1 MPLHTQQIESA
12 LLPLIHHIPTTVYTF
27 VLAGIILYGLG
38 ALAESEK
45 LSLAKFF
52 DFCFPRRH
60 WLSRS
65 TKVDAVIYLV
75 SKVTQRF
82 ITLACQLGVAFLV
95 SVVIAGLKL
104 HFHVKSPLHET
115 LTADVL
121 CLFLVFAL
129 TDFGEFLSHYVQH
142 HVPMLWEFH
151 KVHHSATFLT
161 PLTTTRFHPIGN
173 LIDGIFISAFLVPPV
188 LLAELC
194 FNLSLVRVVEL
205 SATVELFFALTFL
218 RQLQHSHFRISFGVF
233 DRVFISPLMHHV
245 HHSAKREHWDKNFGS
260 RLSVW
265 DWWFG
270 CAVVLP
276 RDEQLRFGLGTEED
290 ERGDYQSVVACYVR
304 PLTGFYR
311 LFKIEVMAKLSG
323 RRPDSLQASPEIEV
337 IQLQAQ
343 PVADELI
350 QSSGPC

>member
-1 MPLHTQQIESA
+1 MPLHFHRIEAA
-12 LLPLIHHIPTTVYTF
+12 LSMLIHHIPSTVYTF
-27 VLAGIILYGLG
+27 ALAGIVLYGIG
-38 ALAESEK
+38 AYAESEK
-45 LSLAKFF
+45 LSLASLFG
-52 DFCFPRRH
+52 FCFPRKH
-60 WLSRS
+60 WISRS

-75 SKVTQRF
+75 SKFTQRF

-95 SVVIAGLKL
+95 SAAVASFKL
-104 HFHVKSPLHET
+104 HLHIKSPLHET
-115 LTADVL
+115 LAADVVCL
-121 CLFLVFAL
+121 CVIFAM

-151 KVHHSATFLT
+151 KVHHSATLLT
-161 PLTTTRFHPIGN
+161 PLTTTRFHPVGN
-173 LIDGIFISAFLVPPV
+173 LIDGFFISAFLVPAV
-188 LLAELC
+188 MLAELG

-218 RQLQHSHFRISFGVF
+218 RQLQHSHFRISFGVL

-270 CAVVLP
+270 CAFLLP
-276 RDEQLRFGLGTEED
+276 RKEPLRFGLGTEED
-290 ERGDYQSVVACYVR
+290 ERGDYQSVTACYVR

-311 LFKIEVMAKLSG
+311 LFKAEVTAKLSG
-323 RRPDSLQASPEIEV
+323 RKLDSVHDSSAMEAASLQV
-337 IQLQAQ
+337 Q
-343 PVADELI
+343 PVANELV
-350 QSSGPC
+350 SGSGSH